1 MRCRVEPMV
10 THPAPPQTR
19 TCAINAYGSSSRAA
33 AAPGAV
39 HWPAVVRVGELYV
52 SPLSPASGCSARRR
66 LPSRGS
72 LGPHFPTFVGT
83 IRRYDCPLS
92 LSGRFACRSLPDT
105 LRAFIVRGLPHGLGT
120 TGKAPRIPPGLLVT
134 RSPTPG
140 ISSRR
145 QVALPSSRVPPVET
159 CPALRPRWCPAH
171 SPLRAQD
178 CCLPAHANRRLP
190 TTIPISG
197 LNHAA
202 YLLATPGSI
211 RPLTGRHAG
220 SLLTCWLD
228 FNQVGLALCAHPL
241 GNINQFHGF
250 SPNSKVSGLPWREHA
265 LARKIIA
272 DAWSPKG
279 ERGIVFFSKE
289 DLQQGRSQKVLILLG
304 DM

>member
-1 MRCRVEPMV
+1 MPGV
-10 THPAPPQTR
+10 AFPPV
-19 TCAINAYGSSSRAA
+19 GPVGLSS
-33 AAPGAV
+33 P
-39 HWPAVVRVGELYV
+39 P
-52 SPLSPASGCSARRR
+52 SPVLCSAKTAT
-66 LPSRGS
+66 LP
-72 LGPHFPTFVGT
+72 
-83 IRRYDCPLS
+83 I
-92 LSGRFACRSLPDT
+92 SGRFACRSLPDT

-228 FNQVGLALCAHPL
+228 VSQVGLEPY
-241 GNINQFHGF
+241 
-250 SPNSKVSGLPWREHA
+250 
-265 LARKIIA
+265 
-272 DAWSPKG
+272 
-279 ERGIVFFSKE
+279 
-289 DLQQGRSQKVLILLG
+289 
-304 DM
+304 

>member
-1 MRCRVEPMV
+1 
-10 THPAPPQTR
+10 
-19 TCAINAYGSSSRAA
+19 
-33 AAPGAV
+33 
-39 HWPAVVRVGELYV
+39 
-52 SPLSPASGCSARRR
+52 
-66 LPSRGS
+66 
-72 LGPHFPTFVGT
+72 
-83 IRRYDCPLS
+83 
-92 LSGRFACRSLPDT
+92 
-105 LRAFIVRGLPHGLGT
+105 
-120 TGKAPRIPPGLLVT
+120 
-134 RSPTPG
+134 
-140 ISSRR
+140 
-145 QVALPSSRVPPVET
+145 

-265 LARKIIA
+265 WVCQRTSTRTAFSSLVSMTSFMSKRTTCLRSAWVVVWAR
-272 DAWSPKG
+272 
-279 ERGIVFFSKE
+279 
-289 DLQQGRSQKVLILLG
+289 QT
-304 DM
+304 